1 MPEDM
6 AERGD
11 KTFHYADSPFNHT
24 KVKAEGYFAA
34 HRGRH
39 WQIRAIIL
47 AGKREEE

>member
-1 MPEDM
+1 MRIRP
-6 AERGD
+6 
-11 KTFHYADSPFNHT
+11 SNHT